1 MSEYIVVR
9 PVRLRNQSDTVS
21 TKKRLPDPY
30 VAAWWVNAFAST
42 AIIVLT
48 FLGTISYTAGAITLA
63 AFTYTLFVLIYV
75 KIVKNDKQRGG
86 AHDKGAILKRTLE

>member
-9 PVRLRNQSDTVS
+9 PVRLRNQSSVS
-21 TKKRLPDPY
+21 KGLPDPY
-30 VAAWWVNAFAST
+30 VTVWWANAFAST

-63 AFTYTLFVLIYV
+63 VLTYVLFVLIYV
-75 KIVKNDKQRGG
+75 KITKSDKQ
-86 AHDKGAILKRTLE
+86 KEETL